1 MAYHTSMI
9 DFIVL
14 EQMIALLLLCRS
26 ILDGLVSV
34 NCQNWHLNYIL
45 IVNKL

>member
-1 MAYHTSMI
+1 MAYHTSTI

-34 NCQNWHLNYIL
+34 NCQNWNLNYIL

>member
-1 MAYHTSMI
+1 MAYHTSTI
-9 DFIVL
+9 DFIDL

-34 NCQNWHLNYIL
+34 NCQNLHLNYIL